1 METIYKKRASR
12 RLPYKIE
19 IEIIGNSGKY
29 FKGNIINISQNGMCI
44 SSDSDIPSDIPVDTQ
59 ILARFFIGSE
69 IYELEGKIEWSSKN
83 PKSGSIKMGV
93 ELAKLPD
100 NFNKIYQ
107 KIIKRFDI
115 PENDKPSLLDKSL
128 VHKV

>member
-12 RLPYKIE
+12 RLPYKNE

-29 FKGNIINISQNGMCI
+29 YKGNIINISQNGMCI
-44 SSDSDIPSDIPVDTQ
+44 SSDSDIPVNTQ

-83 PKSGSIKMGV
+83 PKDTSFKMGV
-93 ELAKLPD
+93 KLVKFPD
-100 NFNKIYQ
+100 NFNEIYQ
-107 KIIKRFDI
+107 KIIKKFDL
-115 PENDKPSLLDKSL
+115 PEINKSSSLDKSI
-128 VHKV
+128 VHKP

>member
-12 RLPYKIE
+12 RLPYKNE

-29 FKGNIINISQNGMCI
+29 YKGNIINISHNGMCI
-44 SSDSDIPSDIPVDTQ
+44 SSDSDIPVNTQ

-83 PKSGSIKMGV
+83 PKSGSFIMGV
-93 ELAKLPD
+93 ELAIFPD
-100 NFNKIYQ
+100 NFNEIYQ
-107 KIIKRFDI
+107 KIVKRFNL
-115 PENDKPSLLDKSL
+115 PESDKPSLLDKSP
-128 VHKV
+128 VHKP

>member
-1 METIYKKRASR
+1 MEIIYKKRASR
-12 RLPYKIE
+12 RLPYKNE

-29 FKGNIINISQNGMCI
+29 YEGSIINISQNGMCI
-44 SSDSDIPSDIPVDTQ
+44 SSYSDIPVDTQ

-83 PKSGSIKMGV
+83 PKSGSFKMGV

-100 NFNKIYQ
+100 NFNEIYQ
-107 KIIKRFDI
+107 KIVKRFNLPESDI
-115 PENDKPSLLDKSL
+115 PSLLDKSL
-128 VHKV
+128 VHKP

>member
-12 RLPYKIE
+12 RLPYKNE
-19 IEIIGNSGKY
+19 IEIIGNSEKY
-29 FKGNIINISQNGMCI
+29 FKGNIINVSQNGMCI
-44 SSDSDIPSDIPVDTQ
+44 SSDSDIPVDTQ

-93 ELAKLPD
+93 ELAKFPD
-100 NFNKIYQ
+100 NFNEIYQ
-107 KIIKRFDI
+107 KIVKRFKL
-115 PENDKPSLLDKSL
+115 PENDKSSLLDKSL

>member
-29 FKGNIINISQNGMCI
+29 FKGNIINISQNGMWI
-44 SSDSDIPSDIPVDTQ
+44 SSDSDIPVDTQ
-59 ILARFFIGSE
+59 ILTRFVIGSD

-83 PKSGSIKMGV
+83 PKSGSFKMGV
-93 ELAKLPD
+93 ELAKFPD
-100 NFNKIYQ
+100 NFNEIYQ
-107 KIIKRFDI
+107 KIVKIFKL
-115 PENDKPSLLDKSL
+115 PENDKSSLLDKSL

>member
-29 FKGNIINISQNGMCI
+29 FNGNIINISQNGMCI
-44 SSDSDIPSDIPVDTQ
+44 SSDSDIPVDTQ

-93 ELAKLPD
+93 ELAKFPD
-100 NFNKIYQ
+100 NFNEIYQ
-107 KIIKRFDI
+107 KIVKRFKL
-115 PENDKPSLLDKSL
+115 PENDKSSLLDKSL

>member
-19 IEIIGNSGKY
+19 IEIIVKSENY

-44 SSDSDIPSDIPVDTQ
+44 SSDSDIPVNTQ

-83 PKSGSIKMGV
+83 PKSGSFKMGV
-93 ELAKLPD
+93 ELAKFPD
-100 NFNKIYQ
+100 NFNEIYQ
-107 KIIKRFDI
+107 KIVKRFNL
-115 PENDKPSLLDKSL
+115 PENDKSSLLDKSL

>member
-1 METIYKKRASR
+1 MLPCDLRPQSVYKN
-12 RLPYKIE
+12 E
-19 IEIIGNSGKY
+19 IEIVGNSGEY

-44 SSDSDIPSDIPVDTQ
+44 SSDSDIPVETQ

-69 IYELEGKIEWSSKN
+69 MYELEGKIEWSSKN

-93 ELAKLPD
+93 ELAKFPD
-100 NFNKIYQ
+100 NFNEIYQ
-107 KIIKRFDI
+107 KIVKRFKL
-115 PENDKPSLLDKSL
+115 PENDKSSLLDKSL